1 MKSEETVKKPTS
13 ESGFTLIELMIVVAV
28 IGILSAVALPSYN
41 DYVRRGKRAE
51 ARAEVLKAEG
61 WLERYFTEN
70 NRYSDTSASTVNAAF
85 LSRFSVV
92 PASGPSNYN
101 LTLAV
106 TNSTFTVTATPTG
119 SMTGDACGS
128 YTKTNTGS
136 LTSSDD
142 TKCLK

>member
-1 MKSEETVKKPTS
+1 MKSEKTVKKPTC

-41 DYVRRGKRAE
+41 DYIRRGKRTE

-85 LSRFSVV
+85 SSRFSVV

-136 LTSSDD
+136 LSSSDD